1 MSKVKITLVKSA
13 IGYPKNQKATL
24 QALGLRKLNRSRELE
39 LNPQIQG
46 MINTVKH
53 LLTVEN
59 AD

>member
-24 QALGLRKLNRSRELE
+24 QALGLRKLHRSRELE

>member
-1 MSKVKITLVKSA
+1 MAKVKITLVKSA

-24 QALGLRKLNRSRELE
+24 VALGLRKLNRSRELE
-39 LNPQIQG
+39 VNPQIQG

>member
-1 MSKVKITLVKSA
+1 MSKVKITLVRSA

>member
-1 MSKVKITLVKSA
+1 MSKVKITLVRSA
-13 IGYPKNQKATL
+13 IGYPKNQKDTL

-53 LLTVEN
+53 LLVVEK